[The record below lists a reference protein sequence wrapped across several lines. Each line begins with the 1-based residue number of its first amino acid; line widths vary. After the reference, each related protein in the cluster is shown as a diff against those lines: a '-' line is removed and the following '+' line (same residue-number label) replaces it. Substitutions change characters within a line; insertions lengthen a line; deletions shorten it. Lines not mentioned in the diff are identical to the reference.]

1 VRDEFG
7 ISHDP
12 ALNAHNNSR
21 VSDPLNRFLFFTGPY
36 LLDDQVGKSTVGESR
51 GRPLRNT

>member
-7 ISHDP
+7 NSHDP
-12 ALNAHNNSR
+12 ALAHNNSR

-36 LLDDQVGKSTVGESR
+36 LLDDQFGKSTVSEDKGEA
-51 GRPLRNT
+51 LRNT